1 MLKSIFRP
9 ILWVIM
15 LPIKIIML
23 PFTLAGAIQK
33 VMIGVFLLVINR
45 RNRGH
50 CAVGGVNGIALPE
63 ADSPS
68 TIMWNREYEMHN
80 PNHRRSED
88 FTYVVPQPRTMPKR
102 QQQT

>member
-33 VMIGVFLLVINR
+33 VMIGVFLLVII
-45 RNRGH
+45 
-50 CAVGGVNGIALPE
+50 AAIVIIVLLVGSME
-63 ADSPS
+63 
-68 TIMWNREYEMHN
+68 
-80 PNHRRSED
+80 
-88 FTYVVPQPRTMPKR
+88 
-102 QQQT
+102 